1 MDYSAINQYFILYIL
16 LGNVDVSKEKK
27 NEIKEKY

>member
-1 MDYSAINQYFILYIL
+1 MSYRFYARYYILYIL
-16 LGNVDVSKEKK
+16 LGNVYVSKEKK